1 MSIADRDRTA
11 PRPVGRVA
19 PAGLFGRDPL
29 AVVERNVRAY
39 RRSWPVFLTGFV
51 EPFLYLFS
59 IGIGVGALV
68 GDVESGGRVLDYR
81 TFVAPGLFAAAA
93 MNGAI
98 FDTTFNFFVKFKYG
112 KTYDAML
119 STPLGVRDVAAGE
132 ITWALI
138 RGTIYAAAFLAA
150 MASFG
155 LVTSWWGVLALPAA
169 MLTAFA
175 FAGAGLAA
183 STYMRSFV
191 DFDFVTLVM
200 VPMFLFSATFFPL
213 ERYPTLIG
221 WAVQVTP
228 LYQGVALSRATVL
241 GDIHAMLLV
250 HVAYLLAVGIIGM
263 RIAATRLGRLLQP

>member
-1 MSIADRDRTA
+1 MTAGVETRQVDRSIWRIA
-11 PRPVGRVA
+11 PPGS
-19 PAGLFGRDPL
+19 FGRNPL

-119 STPLGVRDVAAGE
+119 ATPLGVRDVAAGE
-132 ITWALI
+132 ITWALV
-138 RGTIYAAAFLAA
+138 RGTIYAAAFLLA

-155 LVTSWWGVLALPAA
+155 LVPSWWGVLALPAA
-169 MLTAFA
+169 VLTAFA

-191 DFDFVTLVM
+191 DFDYITLVM

-213 ERYPTLIG
+213 ERYPT
-221 WAVQVTP
+221 AVAWMVQATP

-241 GDIHAMLLV
+241 GDITWSLLG
-250 HVAYLLAVGIIGM
+250 HVVYLAVVGLVGL
-263 RIAATRLGRLLQP
+263 RIAASRLRRLLQP